1 MIWIVVVLVIV
12 VAALVVAMRARKTR
26 QLQGSFGRE
35 YDRTVAKAGDQG
47 DAESELVERQDRRER
62 LTIVPL
68 TVEAHARYG
77 QNWQAIQTSFVD
89 APQSAVEGA
98 DQLVTRVM
106 RERGYPIVDFDQRA
120 DDVSVDHPDVVEH
133 YYRAGHAFAAR
144 IERGTV
150 DTEDMR
156 LAFMHYRVLFEQLLE
171 SIDDHSAAP
180 SDPRPDTVKIGGRWQ
195 T

>member
-1 MIWIVVVLVIV
+1 MISIVVVLVVV
-12 VAALVVAMRARKTR
+12 VAVGALVVVMRGRRTR
-26 QLQGSFGRE
+26 RLQGAFGRE

-47 DAESELVERQDRRER
+47 DAESELVKRQDRRER

-68 TVEAHARYG
+68 TAEAHARYA
-77 QNWQAIQTSFVD
+77 QNWQAIQTNFVD
-89 APQSAVEGA
+89 APQDAVEGA
-98 DQLVTRVM
+98 DRLVTRVM
-106 RERGYPIVDFDQRA
+106 RDRGYPIVDFDQRA

-133 YYRAGHAFAAR
+133 YRAGHAFAAR

-171 SIDDHSAAP
+171 PIDN
-180 SDPRPDTVKIGGRWQ
+180 PRTDTADVGGR
-195 T
+195 